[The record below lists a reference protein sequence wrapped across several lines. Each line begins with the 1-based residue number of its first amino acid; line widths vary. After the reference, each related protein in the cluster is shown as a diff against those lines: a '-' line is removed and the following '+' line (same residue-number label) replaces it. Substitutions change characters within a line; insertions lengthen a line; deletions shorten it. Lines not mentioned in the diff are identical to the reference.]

1 MGNNYKVPE
10 KERHRFAQP
19 LGNLI
24 SGKREETLRE
34 VEKIVKGYLNQNY
47 SLNFYIVGD
56 IVTKDFLA
64 NNFLKSN
71 IKLCIIDEMTQR
83 NKIQIDIEGFFEEII
98 ETINPRGKIQ
108 KENYSIIENIV
119 KSNKRTL
126 LRITE
131 GEEDLL
137 VIPLV
142 VSLPL
147 EEQVKN
153 IVFYGQ
159 PPITDSKKPIP
170 EGIVLLDVNK
180 RIKKIYQNIS
190 QSMEK
195 SK

>member
-1 MGNNYKVPE
+1 MGNNYKIPDN
-10 KERHRFAQP
+10 ERDRFAQP

-24 SGKREETLRE
+24 SGTREETLIE
-34 VEKIVKGYLNQNY
+34 VEGIIREFMKLNY

-64 NNFLKSN
+64 NSFLKSH

-83 NKIQIDIEGFFEEII
+83 KKIQIDIKEFFEEIV
-98 ETINPRGKIQ
+98 ETINPKGKIQ
-108 KENYSIIENIV
+108 IENVSLIEKII
-119 KSNKRTL
+119 KSKKRTL

-137 VIPLV
+137 VLPLV
-142 VSLPL
+142 AALPL

-153 IVFYGQ
+153 LVFYGQ
-159 PPITDSKKPIP
+159 PPVTDSKNPIP
-170 EGIVLLDVNK
+170 EGIVLVDVNK
-180 RIKKIYQNIS
+180 KIQKVCKNFI
-190 QSMEK
+190 QFMEK

>member
-1 MGNNYKVPE
+1 MGNNYKIPDD
-10 KERHRFAQP
+10 ERARFAQP
-19 LGNLI
+19 LGKLI
-24 SGKREETLRE
+24 SGTREETLQE

-64 NNFLKSN
+64 NNFLKSH

-83 NKIQIDIEGFFEEII
+83 IKIQIDIEGFFEKII
-98 ETINPRGKIQ
+98 ETKNPRGKIQ
-108 KENYSIIENIV
+108 EGNIAIIENII
-119 KSNKRTL
+119 KSKKRTL

-137 VIPLV
+137 VLPLV
-142 VSLPL
+142 AALPL

-153 IVFYGQ
+153 LVFYGQ
-159 PPITDSKKPIP
+159 PPVTDSKNPIP
-170 EGIVLLDVNK
+170 EGIVLVDVNK
-180 RIKKIYQNIS
+180 KIQKICKKFIQF
-190 QSMEK
+190 MEK

>member
-1 MGNNYKVPE
+1 MGNNYKIPDD
-10 KERHRFAQP
+10 ERARFAQP
-19 LGNLI
+19 LGKLI
-24 SGKREETLRE
+24 SGTREETLQE

-64 NNFLKSN
+64 NNFLKSH

-83 NKIQIDIEGFFEEII
+83 IKIQIDIEGFFEKII
-98 ETINPRGKIQ
+98 ETKNPRGKIQ
-108 KENYSIIENIV
+108 EQNIAIIENII
-119 KSNKRTL
+119 KSKKRTL

-137 VIPLV
+137 VLPLV
-142 VSLPL
+142 AALPL

-153 IVFYGQ
+153 LVFYGQ
-159 PPITDSKKPIP
+159 PPVTDSKNPIP
-170 EGIVLLDVNK
+170 EGIVLVDVNK
-180 RIKKIYQNIS
+180 KIQKICKKFIQF
-190 QSMEK
+190 MEK

>member
-1 MGNNYKVPE
+1 MGNNFEIPE
-10 KERHRFAQP
+10 EERHRFAQP

-24 SGKREETLRE
+24 SGTRKETLQE
-34 VEKIVKGYLNQNY
+34 VEKISKEYLKLNY

-64 NNFLKSN
+64 SDFLKSY
-71 IKLCIIDEMTQR
+71 IRLCIIDEMTQR
-83 NKIQIDIEGFFEEII
+83 NKVLIDIKGFFEEII
-98 ETINPRGKIQ
+98 ESINPKGKIQ
-108 KENYSIIENIV
+108 KENFLLIENIITS
-119 KSNKRTL
+119 KKRTL

-142 VSLPL
+142 AALSL

-159 PPITDSKKPIP
+159 PPVTDSKNPIP
-170 EGIVLLDVNK
+170 EGIVLVDVNK
-180 RIKKIYQNIS
+180 KIQKICKNLI
-190 QSMEK
+190 QFMK
-195 SK
+195 

>member
-1 MGNNYKVPE
+1 MGNNYKIPDD
-10 KERHRFAQP
+10 ERARFAQP
-19 LGNLI
+19 LGKLL
-24 SGKREETLRE
+24 SGTRDETLQE

-64 NNFLKSN
+64 NNFLKSH

-83 NKIQIDIEGFFEEII
+83 IKIQIDIEGFFEKII
-98 ETINPRGKIQ
+98 ETKNPRGKIQ
-108 KENYSIIENIV
+108 EGNIAIIENII
-119 KSNKRTL
+119 KSKKRTL

-137 VIPLV
+137 VLPLV
-142 VSLPL
+142 AALPL

-153 IVFYGQ
+153 LVFYGQ
-159 PPITDSKKPIP
+159 PPVTDSINPIP
-170 EGIVLLDVNK
+170 EGIVLVDVNK
-180 RIKKIYQNIS
+180 KIQKICKKFIQF
-190 QSMEK
+190 MEK